1 MINITPAALAQ
12 IKKAEKQYQ
21 GEDLHLRVAAK
32 QHENGAIEYG
42 MGYDQLR
49 DKDQIFSISG
59 VEVLISRSSADLIR
73 GATLDY
79 IEVEGGDSQFAFINP
94 NDAAHR
100 PPEGMEYLFEKEQ
113 PEH

>member
-12 IKKAEKQYQ
+12 IKKAEQEYE

-32 QHENGAIEYG
+32 QHENGDIEYG

-59 VEVLISRSSADLIR
+59 VEVLVSKSSSDLVK

-79 IEVEGGDSQFAFINP
+79 IEVEGGNRQFAFINP
-94 NDAAHR
+94 NDAAHK
-100 PPEGMEYLFEKEQ
+100 PPEGMEYLFEKE
-113 PEH
+113 ESED